1 MLQVPVNEKHEM
13 LTSPIQPDDP
23 RGKFIQQIA
32 VICWDEATMANRAV
46 LSCVD
51 ETCRRVMGNDTA
63 FGGKTVILL
72 GDFRQT
78 GPVIRGGSRKE
89 IVDASIKSSPLW
101 SSFTIYR
108 LVHPVRNAEDVP
120 FSEWADD
127 VGDGR
132 SSEVAIN
139 EMLPIVHTA
148 DELID
153 FVFPRDIL
161 ANPDACIKRS
171 ILAPTN
177 VQINEYNDKILRKIR
192 GNQKSYLAADTLKES
207 EESGFLSPDSALDY
221 VARQTPPGL
230 PNHNLVIKTN
240 CVFRLLR
247 NFSVEQQLVKNV
259 RVVVTDVGTRLVSV
273 RLIREGRVDS
283 RRSEDIL
290 IPRISFSH
298 QLPSGHT
305 LFRKQFPLAPA
316 YATTFNSC
324 QGLTLDRVGL
334 DLTRPVFSHG
344 QLYTALTRIR
354 TREHALV
361 RLTPGETSARNVTY
375 KELLL

>member
-1 MLQVPVNEKHEM
+1 
-13 LTSPIQPDDP
+13 
-23 RGKFIQQIA
+23 
-32 VICWDEATMANRAV
+32 MANRAV

-51 ETCRRVMGNDTA
+51 ETCRRVMGNDRP

-101 SSFTIYR
+101 SSFTI
-108 LVHPVRNAEDVP
+108 
-120 FSEWADD
+120 
-127 VGDGR
+127 
-132 SSEVAIN
+132 
-139 EMLPIVHTA
+139 
-148 DELID
+148 
-153 FVFPRDIL
+153 
-161 ANPDACIKRS
+161 
-171 ILAPTN
+171 
-177 VQINEYNDKILRKIR
+177 
-192 GNQKSYLAADTLKES
+192 
-207 EESGFLSPDSALDY
+207 
-221 VARQTPPGL
+221 
-230 PNHNLVIKTN
+230 
-240 CVFRLLR
+240 
-247 NFSVEQQLVKNV
+247 
-259 RVVVTDVGTRLVSV
+259 
-273 RLIREGRVDS
+273 
-283 RRSEDIL
+283 
-290 IPRISFSH
+290 
-298 QLPSGHT
+298 LPSGHT

-324 QGLTLDRVGL
+324 QGLTLDRVGV